1 MRLLYFFTLAV
12 FIPFMGYSQ
21 DPQVTQNYALPLNMN
36 PAFAGISNNVNVNL
50 MHRNQWPNLTSNYQ
64 FSAMSVD
71 IGLQKYKSGLGLLIT
86 SDSQFS
92 ALTTNS
98 LALQYAYHISLTE
111 DYSLSMGMQGA
122 YVNRSLSPENL
133 VFGDQ
138 LAGYLGSGGI
148 DASSNDIIPKTPS
161 FINPSYVDLSVGSI
175 LYSGKHWIGVSAH
188 HLNQPNQSLVSNST
202 SALDMRLSVQMG
214 TKIALGNSSY
224 EGNDPENALNYE
236 KSISPIIHFKKQG
249 MFSQL
254 DVGSYLTVA
263 PLVIGIWYRNFPIGL
278 PSTEKLDTQ
287 ESMTG
292 LIGFRKDK
300 FALGYSYDFTLSK
313 LAPSGGAHE
322 ITLSYVFGFNLF
334 PNKYDKSLS
343 RSLAC
348 PKF

>member
-1 MRLLYFFTLAV
+1 MRLLKFITLAV
-12 FIPFMGYSQ
+12 FIPFLGLSQ
-21 DPQVTQNYALPLNMN
+21 DPQITQNYALPLNMN
-36 PAFAGISNNVNVNL
+36 PAFAGISNNVNVNI

-71 IGLQKYKSGLGLLIT
+71 IGLEKYKSGLGLLIT

-92 ALTTNS
+92 ALTSNS
-98 LALQYAYHISLTE
+98 LALQYAYHLALSE
-111 DYSLSMGMQGA
+111 NYSLSMGMQGG
-122 YVNRSLSPENL
+122 YVIRSLSPENL

-138 LAGYLGSGGI
+138 LGGYLGTGGI
-148 DASSNDIIPKTPS
+148 NANSTDIIPFTPN
-161 FINPSYVDLSVGSI
+161 FTNPSYVDLSIGTM
-175 LYSGKHWIGVSAH
+175 LYSKKHWIGIGAH
-188 HLNQPNQSLVSNST
+188 HLNQPNQSLVNNSI
-202 SALDMRLSVQMG
+202 SPLDMKLSLHVG
-214 TKIALGNSSY
+214 TKIELGNSGY

-249 MFSQL
+249 IFNQL
-254 DVGSYLTVA
+254 DVGTYLTLA
-263 PLVIGIWYRNFPIGL
+263 PLVIGVWYRNIPIGL
-278 PSTEKLDTQ
+278 PTVEKLDTR

-300 FALGYSYDFTLSK
+300 FAIGYSYDFTLSN

>member
-1 MRLLYFFTLAV
+1 MRLLNFITLAV
-12 FIPFMGYSQ
+12 FIPFMGLSQ
-21 DPQVTQNYALPLNMN
+21 DPQITQNYALPLNMN

-50 MHRNQWPNLTSNYQ
+50 IHRNQWPNLTSNYQ

-71 IGLQKYKSGLGLLIT
+71 IGLEKYKSGLGLLIT

-92 ALTTNS
+92 ALTSNS
-98 LALQYAYHISLTE
+98 VALQYAYHLSLSE
-111 DYSLSMGMQGA
+111 NYSLSMGMQGG
-122 YVNRSLSPENL
+122 YVIRGLSPENL

-138 LAGYLGSGGI
+138 LAGYLGTGSI
-148 DASSNDIIPKTPS
+148 DATSGDIIPKTPN
-161 FINPSYVDLSVGSI
+161 FTNPSYVDLSIGTM
-175 LYSGKHWIGVSAH
+175 LYSNKHWIGISAH
-188 HLNQPNQSLVSNST
+188 HLNQPNQSLVNNSI
-202 SALDMRLSVQMG
+202 SPLEMKLSLQMG
-214 TKIALGNSSY
+214 TKIALGNSAY

-249 MFSQL
+249 MFNQL
-254 DVGSYLTVA
+254 DVGTYLTVA
-263 PLVIGIWYRNFPIGL
+263 PLVIGVWYRNFPIGL
-278 PSTEKLDTQ
+278 PNAEQLDTR

-300 FALGYSYDFTLSK
+300 FAIGYSYDFTLSK

>member
-1 MRLLYFFTLAV
+1 MRLLHVIILAV
-12 FIPFMGYSQ
+12 FIPLRAFSQ
-21 DPQVTQNYALPLNMN
+21 DPQVSQNYAMPLNMN

-50 MHRNQWPNLTSNYQ
+50 LHRNQWPNLTSNYQ
-64 FSAMSVD
+64 FSAISVD
-71 IGLQKYKSGLGLLIT
+71 IGLEKYKSGLGLLIT

-98 LALQYAYHISLTE
+98 VSLQYAYHLSLNE
-111 DYSLSMGMQGA
+111 NYSLSMGMQGS

-138 LAGYLGSGGI
+138 FDGFLGSGSI
-148 DASSNDIIPKTPS
+148 NATSTDIIPQTPI
-161 FINPSYVDLSVGSI
+161 FTNPSYVDLSVGSI
-175 LYSGKHWIGVSAH
+175 LYSKKHWIGISAH

-202 SALDMRLSVQMG
+202 SALDMKLSLQMG
-214 TKIALGNSSY
+214 TKIELGNSSY

-249 MFSQL
+249 VFNQL
-254 DVGSYLTVA
+254 DVGTYLTFA
-263 PLVIGIWYRNFPIGL
+263 PLVLGVWYRNFPIGFNN
-278 PSTEKLDTQ
+278 PEKLDTQ

-300 FALGYSYDFTLSK
+300 FSIGYSYDFTLSK
-313 LAPSGGAHE
+313 LSPTGGAHE